1 MSTKKAADGTTV
13 TTRSTSEGGHV
24 KNATGFK
31 DMLTVLTT
39 FGNKYNP
46 ANELIQLWVL
56 ERKNESVNVA
66 MTAHKLADQQ
76 DKNAENERNLL
87 FAPIKAYSTRVFN
100 ALASSTGVSDLT
112 LADARLIVNKIQGG
126 RSARSKKAIATALET
141 GGEAP
146 RTISVSQQS
155 FDQKVNHWS
164 KLCVLVAEQPGY
176 KPNEEDL
183 KLKAITEYEQKLIAS
198 NNKKVLTGT
207 KLKDARNTRNF
218 ELYDA
223 KTGVIK
229 CAELVKSYVL
239 SLLHATHPDYK
250 KINIIP
256 FRTIRERK

>member
-1 MSTKKAADGTTV
+1 MPTKKAADGTTV

-46 ANELIQLWVL
+46 ANALIQLWVL
-56 ERKNESVNVA
+56 ERKNESVGLT

-76 DKNAENERNLL
+76 DKDAENERNLL

-100 ALASSTGVSDLT
+100 ALASSAGVSDLT
-112 LADARLIVNKIQGG
+112 LADARLILDKIQGN
-126 RSARSKKAIATALET
+126 RSASGKKAVATALKA

-155 FDQKVNHWS
+155 FDQKVAHWS
-164 KLCVLVAEQPGY
+164 KLCVLAAEQPGY
-176 KPNEEDL
+176 KPNEDDL
-183 KLKAITEYEQKLIAS
+183 KLKALTEYEQKLIAA
-198 NNKKVLTGT
+198 NNKKVLTDT
-207 KLKDARNTRNF
+207 KLKDARNNRNF

-223 KTGVIK
+223 KTGVVK
-229 CAELVKSYVL
+229 CAELIKSYVL
-239 SLLHATHPDYK
+239 SLLNATHPDYK
-250 KINIIP
+250 KIKGIP
-256 FRTIRERK
+256 FRIITT